1 MEAIIPKF
9 SRSYSNFILFLLL
22 LRTKR
27 IISLHPKYV
36 KILKFKQ
43 KLLILDLVL
52 IGLQEVRSGAQELLI
67 EQLLVGEDAWSR
79 ETRQTLSSLG
89 FIKVRYHRA

>member
-9 SRSYSNFILFLLL
+9 SYHLILFKLYSILLL

-36 KILKFKQ
+36 KILKFRQ
-43 KLLILDLVL
+43 KLLIPRFSPGW
-52 IGLQEVRSGAQELLI
+52 IPRGSEWSSGTA
-67 EQLLVGEDAWSR
+67 D
-79 ETRQTLSSLG
+79 
-89 FIKVRYHRA
+89 